1 MNLEENKLFHDIL
14 ICISSIDDHLEHRK
28 IFEEYLKNKT
38 KRRALNVNKKLLAK
52 LLIS

>member
-14 ICISSIDDHLEHRK
+14 TCISSIDDHLEHRK

-38 KRRALNVNKKLLAK
+38 KRRALNVN
-52 LLIS
+52 